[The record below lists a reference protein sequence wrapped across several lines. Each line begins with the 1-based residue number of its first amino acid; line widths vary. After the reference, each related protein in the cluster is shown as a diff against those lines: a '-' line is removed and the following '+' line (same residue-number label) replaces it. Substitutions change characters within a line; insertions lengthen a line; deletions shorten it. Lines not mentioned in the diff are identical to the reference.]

1 MKHIYLSLLLLLTL
15 SLNAISQKTADR
27 FVAKNPDKTFIGA
40 IMEKKSINQNEHLFI
55 NAKLK
60 PITIS
65 FSIAAKS
72 ITLTPSYENMM
83 NVISEKL
90 KDSKAL
96 KTNYNFSYSLKEL
109 KSYDDLSWY
118 FGQDID
124 KEAFFG
130 ITKEDTPAKTTAIVD
145 ITQTYFSVDM
155 DMSTDGKIH
164 TTDEN
169 VINKANELIYIN
181 SIEFGRKVTVIVESN
196 LDYTN
201 LQIAIKEAL
210 DNSEG
215 TPMSEKSKEII
226 ANSNI
231 RIMILS
237 NEKLT
242 ENHPDNIFANIIEYL
257 DKPVTFNDFGSP
269 VYFQATEV
277 KDASSY
283 KNTYNVK

>member
-1 MKHIYLSLLLLLTL
+1 MKHIYLSLLLLLSL

-27 FVAKNPDKTFIGA
+27 FVTKNPNKTFIGA
-40 IMEKKSINQNEHLFI
+40 IMEKKSINQNEHLFV

-65 FSIAAKS
+65 FSISTES
-72 ITLTPSYENMM
+72 ITLIPSYENMM
-83 NVISEKL
+83 NIISEKL

-96 KTNYNFSYSLKEL
+96 KTNYNFSSSLKEL

-124 KEAFFG
+124 KEMFFG

-145 ITQTYFSVDM
+145 ITQTYFSIDM

-169 VINKANELIYIN
+169 VIDKANELIYIN

-210 DNSEG
+210 ANSEG
-215 TPMSEKSKEII
+215 TPMSKKSKEII

-231 RIMILS
+231 RIMILG

-242 ENHPDNIFANIIEYL
+242 ENHPDNIFADIIEYFE
-257 DKPVTFNDFGSP
+257 KPITFNDFGSP
-269 VYFQATEV
+269 VYFRAAAV

-283 KNTYNVK
+283 ENTYSVK